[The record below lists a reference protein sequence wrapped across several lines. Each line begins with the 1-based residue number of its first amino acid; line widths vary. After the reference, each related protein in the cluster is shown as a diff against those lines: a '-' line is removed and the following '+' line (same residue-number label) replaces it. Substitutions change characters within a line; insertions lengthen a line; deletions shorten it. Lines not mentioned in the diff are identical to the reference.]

1 MWLLLLHWVFF
12 LLFFLVASQVAKFRQ
27 KQKHWLQLARDPATS
42 RTLLACFFLAKSL
55 LPWVLFPTTL
65 KPYNTT
71 TQVPNSHA
79 TEVLQD
85 PPPAMAASLGVRTCQ
100 SCNEW
105 RPGHYPQWLGTLGSL
120 MRNQNSYNIVRLEA
134 ASDWNPR
141 PSWFNLPALLLHFAD
156 RGVVTTWMLLGGP
169 TQQQH
174 QHYSTRWSFGH
185 HHHMK
190 VVNGFLSFSI
200 FIANFHLDLKCT
212 TPPQIVAPF
221 SQSSPP

>member
-1 MWLLLLHWVFF
+1 MLNKTSISGDFKFVFLIMWRLILGPFF
-12 LLFFLVASQVAKFRQ
+12 FSIRSIYVAATTTLGLFSSFFLVASQVAKFRQ

-42 RTLLACFFLAKSL
+42 RTFACLFFLAKSL
-55 LPWVLFPTTL
+55 LPWALFPTTL

-85 PPPAMAASLGVRTCQ
+85 PPPPAMAASLGVRTCR

-120 MRNQNSYNIVRLEA
+120 IRNQNSYNIVRLEA
-134 ASDWNPR
+134 TSDWNPR
-141 PSWFNLPALLLHFAD
+141 SSWFNLPALLLHFAD

-174 QHYSTRWSFGH
+174 QHYSTRWSF
-185 HHHMK
+185 
-190 VVNGFLSFSI
+190 VVI
-200 FIANFHLDLKCT
+200 ITWK
-212 TPPQIVAPF
+212 
-221 SQSSPP
+221 